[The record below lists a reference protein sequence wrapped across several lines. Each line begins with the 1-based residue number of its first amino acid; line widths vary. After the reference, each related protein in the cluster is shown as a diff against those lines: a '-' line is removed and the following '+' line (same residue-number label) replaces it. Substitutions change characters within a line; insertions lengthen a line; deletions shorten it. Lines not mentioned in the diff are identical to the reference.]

1 LPDTVRKNATLTFAE
16 EQKTSGAQS
25 ARWLPFDMS
34 ARRQY
39 FVARKLARCISRCKG
54 LRNHENCGLAATR
67 AFENSLIH
75 VLNLPSLSTSPPKLF
90 SVLKFELI
98 RTRERKR
105 EGIHMA
111 KTAMKTKAKVAA
123 KKKPMKRAVAKK
135 SAKRR

>member
-1 LPDTVRKNATLTFAE
+1 M
-16 EQKTSGAQS
+16 QQ
-25 ARWLPFDMS
+25 
-34 ARRQY
+34 
-39 FVARKLARCISRCKG
+39 
-54 LRNHENCGLAATR
+54 
-67 AFENSLIH
+67 
-75 VLNLPSLSTSPPKLF
+75 LNLPSLSTSPPKLV

-98 RTRERKR
+98 RTREKR